1 MTEPANRSAGEDVA
15 RERDAFIE
23 RLLQATRGTFEIF
36 SVYLGVRLGFY
47 EALAAGG
54 AATSAELASRTG
66 TSERYVREWLEQQ
79 TVTGIL
85 AVDDEKA
92 EPRKRRFR
100 LPPAY
105 TEVLVDQESLNY
117 LAPLAR
123 LVAGAVHPLGSVLH
137 AYRTGAGVPYADY
150 GVDLR
155 EGQAGINRA
164 MFLRQLGT
172 EWLPAVPDV
181 HARLTAGPPA
191 RIADLGCGAGWSSI
205 GMAQSY
211 PNVLVDGFDL
221 DDASIELAR
230 ANAQAAGLA
239 GRVTFGARDAGD
251 PQLAGRYDLVTA
263 FECVHDMSQ
272 PVGAL
277 RAMRQLAGDTGA
289 VLVVDERVGDS
300 FTAAGN
306 DVEWMMY
313 GWSILHCLPVGKAD
327 TPSAE
332 TGTVLRPDT
341 LRRYAMDAGFR
352 RMEIVPID
360 NLFFRFYRLHA

>member
-1 MTEPANRSAGEDVA
+1 MSTPSHASGEAVA
-15 RERDAFIE
+15 QQRDAFIE

-36 SVYLGVRLGFY
+36 SMYLGVRLGFY

-54 AATSAELASRTG
+54 ASTSSDLASRTG

-79 TVTGIL
+79 TVAGIL
-85 AVDDEKA
+85 AVDDENA
-92 EPRKRRFR
+92 EALRRRFR

-105 TEVLVDQESLNY
+105 TEVLVDRESLNY

-123 LVAGAVHPLGSVLH
+123 LVAGAVHPLGSILY
-137 AYRTGAGVPYADY
+137 AYRTGGGVPYADY

-164 MFLRQLGT
+164 MFLKQLGA
-172 EWLPAVPDV
+172 EWLPAVPDIQ
-181 HARLTAGPPA
+181 ARLTAAPPA

-221 DDASIELAR
+221 DDASIALAR

-239 GRVTFGARDAGD
+239 DRVTFTARDAGD

-277 RAMRQLAGDTGA
+277 KAMRQLAGHTGA
-289 VLVVDERVGDS
+289 VLVVDERVGDA
-300 FTAAGN
+300 FTASGN

-327 TPSAE
+327 APSAE

-341 LRRYAMDAGFR
+341 LRRYAIDAGFR
-352 RMEIVPID
+352 RMEILPID
-360 NLFFRFYRLHA
+360 NLFFRFYRLHP